1 MLDPQRLLELK
12 QLNMQFMQYTPQPIQ
27 TQVHESTA
35 SVILVSGGEGS
46 GKSVVT
52 AAEIAARY
60 GTWKKVLLVCY
71 KTKSATNESDYLY
84 DFLKNFGAVREYH
97 KPEGGNISLTTR
109 DGCIVESVSTYAEG
123 SRAVTGTG
131 KSYEIIAMLE
141 AGKQR
146 YEVFL
151 ACLIR
156 IQRTGGLLILS
167 GTIEKSEPWFSDV
180 INRLQQPNDL
190 GAQVCIMPT
199 WENRIDYP
207 GGRDDPKIKKLSG
220 ELTPELFMERLGG
233 KPSPLDSLVFKE
245 FSFLTHVFDW
255 VKYDPNQIVEAW
267 IDYGYS
273 GSHYSILFA
282 QFHPRAY
289 TRQFKSDLP
298 DAPLTDVWIIGDLYL
313 DHATHEDAIIACKQL
328 PWWNHVQTGVG
339 DVVGKTHPQAG
350 QSPFDVWQDKAGLPL
365 RGQYILVTDN
375 IDRQH
380 TFLKDPTTQMPREF
394 FNPSCKGL
402 IEFTRWKR
410 KEIGENVYGEAEIHN
425 CDFLKANGYGL
436 IDNFGRVERLHQP
449 KAIAFGERPLFD
461 DMEQKLPV
469 PNIPGMNAPIRQAPI
484 QTQHPNYVTVPRK
497 VSTPIGGGG
506 TSDRII

>member
-1 MLDPQRLLELK
+1 MLDFAKLLELK
-12 QLNMQFMQYTPQPIQ
+12 QLNFKFMGYQPQMTQ
-27 TQVHESTA
+27 EQVHRATSNI
-35 SVILVSGGEGS
+35 ILVSGGEGS

-52 AAEIAARY
+52 ASEIASRY

-84 DFLKNFGAVREYH
+84 DFLKNFGAVKEYH

-123 SRAVTGTG
+123 ARAVTGTG
-131 KSYEIIAMLE
+131 KSYDIIAMLE
-141 AGKQR
+141 AGKQK

-151 ACLIR
+151 ACLLR
-156 IQRTGGLLILS
+156 MTRVKDSVLMLS
-167 GTIEKSEPWFSDV
+167 GTIEKSEPWFPDV
-180 INRLQQPNDL
+180 INRLSQPNNEL
-190 GAQVCIMPT
+190 GAQVIIMPT
-199 WENRIDYP
+199 WENRSIYP
-207 GGRDDPKIKKLSG
+207 LGLDDPQIKSIRNELG
-220 ELTPELFMERLGG
+220 EDLFLERCAG
-233 KPSPLDSLVFKE
+233 KPAPSHALVFKE

-255 VKYDPNQIVEAW
+255 VKYDPHQAVEAW

-298 DAPLTDVWIIGDLYL
+298 DAPLTDVFIIGDLYL
-313 DHATHEDAIIACKQL
+313 DHATHEDAIIECKKL
-328 PWWNHVQTGVG
+328 PWWNHVTTGVG

-350 QSPFDVWQDKAGLPL
+350 QSPFEVWQDKANLAL
-365 RGQYILVTDN
+365 RGQYILVPDN

-380 TFLKDPTTQMPREF
+380 TFLKDPMTNAPREF

-402 IEFTRWKR
+402 VEFTRWKR
-410 KEIGENVYGEAEIHN
+410 KEIGENLYGEPEKQN

-436 IDNFGRVERLHQP
+436 VDNFGRVERLHPPQ
-449 KAIAFGERPLFD
+449 AIAFGERPIFD
-461 DMEQKLPV
+461 DMDKQLP
-469 PNIPGMNAPIRQAPI
+469 NISSIPGMNTPLRQPSI
-484 QTQHPNYVTVPRK
+484 VQQHPQYIAVRRK
-497 VSTPIGGGG
+497 QNKIG
-506 TSDRII
+506 